1 MEQKITFKGR
11 CKGVELIKRGIN
23 DNHICINI
31 LTEDDGNW
39 FVSKSEI
46 GFSSSWIDELI
57 EQLQTLKNILRHKN
71 QICMKDD
78 STDTNSNQKNNEKE
92 KKQRQSKEKTRRATT
107 III

>member
-57 EQLQTLKNILRHKN
+57 EQLQNA
-71 QICMKDD
+71 
-78 STDTNSNQKNNEKE
+78 
-92 KKQRQSKEKTRRATT
+92 KKYIETQEPDMYEGRQYGYKFKSKE
-107 III
+107 